1 MKLKGIKILERL
13 LTTIPVIIGIAVIVF
28 LFMRLTPGDP
38 VDIMMGKAGVVTEAQ
53 VKALQDE
60 FNLNEPLHV
69 QLYIF
74 FKGLFS
80 GDLGNS
86 ITRRA
91 PVTKLIK
98 DALPATIELA
108 IAALLVSLILA
119 LPIGIISAVKQNS
132 IFDKV
137 AMAGSFVGIS
147 MPAFWL
153 GIVLMIIF
161 SVNLKWLPT
170 QGRLGYMVSIR
181 HLTGF
186 YIIDSVLTG
195 NVPALIDALKH
206 LLLPAI
212 TLGASMAAIIAR
224 VMRSSMLEVLKQDYV
239 MLAKAKGLPEWIV
252 VIKHCVKNAIMPTIT
267 VVGMQ
272 VGVLLGGN
280 MIVESVFGWP
290 GLGRLVVDAIFNRDY
305 PLVQGVVMFYA
316 LTFVMAN
323 FVVDVIY
330 TYINPKIEM

>member
-1 MKLKGIKILERL
+1 MKGIKILERL
-13 LTTIPVIIGIAVIVF
+13 LATIPVVLGIAIIVF

-38 VDIMMGKAGVVTEAQ
+38 VDIMMGKAGMVTEAEIQ
-53 VKALQDE
+53 ALQEE
-60 FNLNEPLHV
+60 FNLNEPLHI
-69 QLYIF
+69 QLLLF

-86 ITRRA
+86 ITRGV
-91 PVTKLIK
+91 PVIKLIK
-98 DALPATIELA
+98 ETLPATIELA
-108 IAALLVSLILA
+108 MGALVVALIIA

-132 IFDKV
+132 IIDRV

-147 MPAFWL
+147 MPGFWL
-153 GIVLMIIF
+153 GIVLIILF
-161 SVNLKWLPT
+161 SVNLNWLPS
-170 QGRLGYMVSIR
+170 QGRLS
-181 HLTGF
+181 HLIYLEHITGL
-186 YIIDSVLTG
+186 YVIDAILTG
-195 NVPALIDALKH
+195 NTPALIDALKH
-206 LLLPAI
+206 LLLPSI

-239 MLAKAKGLPEWIV
+239 MLARSKGLSQWLV
-252 VIKHCVKNAIMPTIT
+252 VVRHCIKNAMMPTIT

-280 MIVESVFGWP
+280 MITESVFGWP

-316 LTFVMAN
+316 LTFVIAN
-323 FVVDVIY
+323 FLVDVIY
-330 TYINPKIEM
+330 TYINPKIEL

>member
-1 MKLKGIKILERL
+1 MKGIKILERL
-13 LTTIPVIIGIAVIVF
+13 LATIPVVLGIAIIVF

-38 VDIMMGKAGVVTEAQ
+38 VDIMMGKAGMVTEAEIQ
-53 VKALQDE
+53 ALQEE
-60 FNLNEPLHV
+60 FNLNEPLHI
-69 QLYIF
+69 QLILF

-86 ITRRA
+86 ITRGV
-91 PVTKLIK
+91 PVIKLIK
-98 DALPATIELA
+98 ETLPATIELA
-108 IAALLVSLILA
+108 MGALVVALIIA

-132 IFDKV
+132 IIDRV

-147 MPAFWL
+147 MPGFWL
-153 GIVLMIIF
+153 GIVLIILF
-161 SVNLKWLPT
+161 SVNLNWLPS
-170 QGRLGYMVSIR
+170 QGRLS
-181 HLTGF
+181 HLIYLEHITGL
-186 YIIDSVLTG
+186 YVIDAILTG
-195 NVPALIDALKH
+195 NTPALIDALKH
-206 LLLPAI
+206 LLLPSI

-239 MLAKAKGLPEWIV
+239 MLARSKGLSQWLV
-252 VIKHCVKNAIMPTIT
+252 VVRHCIKNAMMPTIT

-280 MIVESVFGWP
+280 MITESVFGWP

-316 LTFVMAN
+316 LTFVIAN
-323 FVVDVIY
+323 FLVDVIY
-330 TYINPKIEM
+330 TYINPKIEL

>member
-1 MKLKGIKILERL
+1 MKGIKILERL
-13 LTTIPVIIGIAVIVF
+13 LATIPVVLGIAIIVF

-38 VDIMMGKAGVVTEAQ
+38 VDIMMGKAGMVTEAEIQ
-53 VKALQDE
+53 ALQEE
-60 FNLNEPLHV
+60 FNLNEPLHI
-69 QLYIF
+69 QLLLF

-86 ITRRA
+86 ITRGV
-91 PVTKLIK
+91 PVIKLIK
-98 DALPATIELA
+98 ETLPATIELA
-108 IAALLVSLILA
+108 MGALVVALIIA

-132 IFDKV
+132 IIDRV

-147 MPAFWL
+147 MPGFWL
-153 GIVLMIIF
+153 GIVLIILF
-161 SVNLKWLPT
+161 SVNHNWLPS
-170 QGRLGYMVSIR
+170 QGRLS
-181 HLTGF
+181 HLIYLEHITGL
-186 YIIDSVLTG
+186 YVIDAILTG
-195 NVPALIDALKH
+195 NTPALIDALKH
-206 LLLPAI
+206 LLLPSI

-239 MLAKAKGLPEWIV
+239 MLARSKGLSQWLV
-252 VIKHCVKNAIMPTIT
+252 VVRHCIKNAMMPTIT

-280 MIVESVFGWP
+280 MITESVFGWP

-316 LTFVMAN
+316 LTFVIAN
-323 FVVDVIY
+323 FLVDVIY
-330 TYINPKIEM
+330 TYINPKIEL

>member
-1 MKLKGIKILERL
+1 MKGIKILERL
-13 LTTIPVIIGIAVIVF
+13 LATIPVVLGIAIIVF

-38 VDIMMGKAGVVTEAQ
+38 VDIMMGKAGMVTEAEIQ
-53 VKALQDE
+53 ALQEE
-60 FNLNEPLHV
+60 FNLNEPLHI
-69 QLYIF
+69 QLLLF

-86 ITRRA
+86 ITRGV
-91 PVTKLIK
+91 PVIKLIK
-98 DALPATIELA
+98 ETLPATIELA
-108 IAALLVSLILA
+108 MGALVVALIIA

-132 IFDKV
+132 IIDRV

-147 MPAFWL
+147 MPGFWL
-153 GIVLMIIF
+153 GIVLIILF
-161 SVNLKWLPT
+161 SVNLNWLPS
-170 QGRLGYMVSIR
+170 QGRLS
-181 HLTGF
+181 HLIYLEHITGL
-186 YIIDSVLTG
+186 YVIDAILTG
-195 NVPALIDALKH
+195 NTPALIDALKH
-206 LLLPAI
+206 LLLPSI

-239 MLAKAKGLPEWIV
+239 MLARSKGLSQWLV
-252 VIKHCVKNAIMPTIT
+252 VVRHCIKNAMMPTIT

-280 MIVESVFGWP
+280 MITESVFGWP

-316 LTFVMAN
+316 LTFVIAN
-323 FVVDVIY
+323 FLVDVIY